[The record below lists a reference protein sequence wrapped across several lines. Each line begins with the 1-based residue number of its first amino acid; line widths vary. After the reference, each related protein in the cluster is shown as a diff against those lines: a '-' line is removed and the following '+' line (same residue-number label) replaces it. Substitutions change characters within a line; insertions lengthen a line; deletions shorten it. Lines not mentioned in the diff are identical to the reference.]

1 MITFYLYLVDLLI
14 PVSLGIV
21 NLLINF
27 DKGNNEQYLFLA
39 IIFSLSVFIL
49 SFIKNYY
56 KDYYLVNFSEKIKIS
71 VVTWLFAIFIQL
83 IICNYLSIKI
93 DLFFLISW
101 LLIPLIILLIKYYIK
116 LKSSYIMKI
125 SIHLIGKLYTFN
137 DHEIK
142 MLTDKGFLVFF
153 HETFDEY
160 MNKKKD
166 QNESIIVLNLSS
178 EELCTVDI
186 SNYSLKESK
195 IYKLDQF
202 FEKYLRKIYIHP
214 HENLFN
220 VYKYDR
226 FNYFLKRTIDLFSV
240 VTLLPVLLII
250 SIFMFILKKINKID
264 ESTFYKQKR
273 YGLNNKPFDIYKMRT
288 MRTDPFIKGNTSK
301 NDPRIY
307 PFARNIRNLR
317 LDELPQILN
326 VLSGHM
332 HLVGPR
338 AEWVKLSD
346 EYNKMIVNYS
356 FRHVVKPGI
365 TGWAQI
371 AYPYGVDAYDAEQKL
386 MYDIYYIKN
395 WSVWLEIEICF
406 KTLLVM
412 LDKKGF

>member
-14 PVSLGIV
+14 PVILGIV
-21 NLLINF
+21 NLLINI
-27 DKGNNEQYLFLA
+27 DNENNEQYLFLA

-49 SFIKNYY
+49 SFIKNYH
-56 KDYYLVNFSEKIKIS
+56 KDYYLINFSEKIKIS
-71 VVTWLFAIFIQL
+71 VVTWVFAIFIQL
-83 IICNYLSIKI
+83 IICNYLSIQI
-93 DLFFLISW
+93 DMFFLISW

-116 LKSSYIMKI
+116 LKSSYIVKI

-137 DHEIK
+137 DYEIK

-160 MNKKKD
+160 ISKKKD
-166 QNESIIVLNLSS
+166 QSESIIVLNLSAQ
-178 EELCTVDI
+178 ELYTIDVGK
-186 SNYSLKESK
+186 YSLRESK

-202 FEKYLRKIYIHP
+202 FEKYLRKIYIYP
-214 HENLFN
+214 DENLFN
-220 VYKYDR
+220 VNKYDR
-226 FNYFLKRTIDLFSV
+226 FNYFLKRIVDLFSV
-240 VTLLPVLLII
+240 IMLLPVLLII
-250 SIFMFILKKINKID
+250 SIFMFILKKVNKID
-264 ESTFYKQKR
+264 ESLFYRQKR

-346 EYNKMIVNYS
+346 EYNKAIVNYS

-371 AYPYGVDAYDAEQKL
+371 AYPYGVNSYDAEQKL

>member
-101 LLIPLIILLIKYYIK
+101 LLIPLIIPLIKYYMK

-160 MNKKKD
+160 LNKKKD

-178 EELCTVDI
+178 EELHGG
-186 SNYSLKESK
+186 Y
-195 IYKLDQF
+195 
-202 FEKYLRKIYIHP
+202 
-214 HENLFN
+214 
-220 VYKYDR
+220 
-226 FNYFLKRTIDLFSV
+226 
-240 VTLLPVLLII
+240 
-250 SIFMFILKKINKID
+250 
-264 ESTFYKQKR
+264 
-273 YGLNNKPFDIYKMRT
+273 
-288 MRTDPFIKGNTSK
+288 
-301 NDPRIY
+301 
-307 PFARNIRNLR
+307 
-317 LDELPQILN
+317 
-326 VLSGHM
+326 
-332 HLVGPR
+332 
-338 AEWVKLSD
+338 W
-346 EYNKMIVNYS
+346 
-356 FRHVVKPGI
+356 
-365 TGWAQI
+365 
-371 AYPYGVDAYDAEQKL
+371 
-386 MYDIYYIKN
+386 
-395 WSVWLEIEICF
+395 
-406 KTLLVM
+406 
-412 LDKKGF
+412 